1 MMQDSVNFN
10 TINNNVN
17 IDIIFNANDIL
28 VLDNVLSNNECEQ
41 IITKNLIE
49 PDDDSSQSKRKR
61 KRIEFPDL
69 STIIE
74 ERCYKY
80 LPKLLFQS
88 DPAIDGIYGHDNNNQ
103 YWNYIGIHNN
113 RKIHKRKIGDKLDL
127 HYDSICVNSVDH
139 KSMYTILIYLNDCD
153 GDIKFKEY
161 QVSSKMGRVVIM
173 NKLHEGL
180 ENKNVIKIYIRSKLM
195 YERVLKMEKENDRKA
210 AEIYSET
217 IVKYGKLSTEY
228 DLMLDEVFQ

>member
-1 MMQDSVNFN
+1 M
-10 TINNNVN
+10 
-17 IDIIFNANDIL
+17 
-28 VLDNVLSNNECEQ
+28 
-41 IITKNLIE
+41 
-49 PDDDSSQSKRKR
+49 
-61 KRIEFPDL
+61 
-69 STIIE
+69 
-74 ERCYKY
+74 
-80 LPKLLFQS
+80 
-88 DPAIDGIYGHDNNNQ
+88 
-103 YWNYIGIHNN
+103 
-113 RKIHKRKIGDKLDL
+113 